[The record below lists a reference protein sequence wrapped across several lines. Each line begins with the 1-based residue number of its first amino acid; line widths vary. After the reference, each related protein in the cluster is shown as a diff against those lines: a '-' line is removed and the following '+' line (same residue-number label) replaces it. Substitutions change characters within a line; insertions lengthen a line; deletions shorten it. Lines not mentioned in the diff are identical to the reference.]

1 MLDMPAPARLDF
13 VAGLIEPARHVRV
26 FPPPH
31 FMSSAPR
38 IMQGFPP
45 AADRRP
51 THDNWDLP
59 PYNRWSFQNV
69 RRVLPTAPVS
79 RGAGPVDAL
88 PTETQDLS
96 EVRFAA
102 MDGSTRT
109 LAQMLTET
117 YTDGFIVVHRGRIV
131 TELYFNDMTPSTE
144 HLSQS
149 VAKSLVSTVCG
160 ILIHDG
166 VIDPQAPLS
175 RYVPELARCGYGDA
189 TLNHV
194 LDMRSG
200 VRFDETYG
208 DPDADITLFDIVT
221 GWRPPRD
228 GVPLSVYDYLL
239 TLPKQREHG
248 GDFKYRSVETDV
260 IGWVMERAT
269 DRHLCDLVSR
279 HLWSRIGTGHGAYFT
294 VDRAGT
300 ALADGGFNAT
310 LRDYARFGLL
320 HLNDGR
326 AMGQQIVPVDW
337 VRACRTGDPS
347 VFGEPYNILTPGGA
361 YSKQWWIRDVERCIS
376 QARGI
381 FGQLIWID
389 PPAEMVVVKLSSWP
403 EYLMPEFSYNTYRA
417 IEAVA
422 RALNGR

>member
-1 MLDMPAPARLDF
+1 MSPSPRL
-13 VAGLIEPARHVRV
+13 
-26 FPPPH
+26 
-31 FMSSAPR
+31 
-38 IMQGFPP
+38 MQGFPP
-45 AADRRP
+45 PRDRRP
-51 THDNWDLP
+51 THENWDLP

-69 RRVLPTAPVS
+69 RKVLPTAPVA
-79 RGAGPVDAL
+79 RGAGAVDAL
-88 PTETQDLS
+88 PTDNQDLAA
-96 EVRFAA
+96 VAFTA
-102 MDGSTRT
+102 MDGSKRS
-109 LAQMLTET
+109 LAQLLADT

-131 TELYFNDMTPSTE
+131 TEIYFNDMTPSTE

-166 VIDPQAPLS
+166 LLDPQAPLTQ
-175 RYVPELARCGYGDA
+175 YVPELARCGYGDA

-200 VRFDETYG
+200 VRFNETYG

-239 TLPKQREHG
+239 TLPKDREHG

-260 IGWVMERAT
+260 IGWVMERAA

-279 HLWSRIGTGHGAYFT
+279 HVWSRIGVGHEAYFT
-294 VDRAGT
+294 VDRAGS

-326 AMGQQIVPVDW
+326 AMGQQIVPKEW
-337 VRACRTGDPS
+337 VRACRTGDPRL
-347 VFGEPYNILTPGGA
+347 FGEPYNILTPGGA
-361 YSKQWWIRDVERCIS
+361 YSKQWWIKDVDKGIS

-389 PPAEMVVVKLSSWP
+389 PPAEMVAVKLSSWP
-403 EYLMPEFSYNTYRA
+403 EYLMPEFSFNTYRA
-417 IEAVA
+417 IEAIA
-422 RALNGR
+422 RELSGKG

>member
-1 MLDMPAPARLDF
+1 MRK
-13 VAGLIEPARHVRV
+13 
-26 FPPPH
+26 
-31 FMSSAPR
+31 
-38 IMQGFPP
+38 
-45 AADRRP
+45 
-51 THDNWDLP
+51 
-59 PYNRWSFQNV
+59 
-69 RRVLPTAPVS
+69 VLPTAPVS

-88 PTETQDLS
+88 PADTQDLS
-96 EVRFAA
+96 AVAFTA
-102 MDGSTRT
+102 MDGSTRK
-109 LAQMLTET
+109 LAQLLADT

-166 VIDPQAPLS
+166 VLDPEAPLT
-175 RYVPELARCGYGDA
+175 RYVPELARSGYGDA

-200 VRFDETYG
+200 VRFNETYG
-208 DPDADITLFDIVT
+208 DPDADITLFDVVT

-228 GVPLSVYDYLL
+228 GIPLSVYDYLL
-239 TLPKQREHG
+239 TLPKEREHG

-279 HLWSRIGTGHGAYFT
+279 HIWSRIGVGHEAYFT

-310 LRDYARFGLL
+310 LRDFARFGLL

-326 AMGQQIVPVDW
+326 AMGQQIVPA
-337 VRACRTGDPS
+337 RLGARLPCRR
-347 VFGEPYNILTPGGA
+347 FQRL
-361 YSKQWWIRDVERCIS
+361 R
-376 QARGI
+376 
-381 FGQLIWID
+381 
-389 PPAEMVVVKLSSWP
+389 
-403 EYLMPEFSYNTYRA
+403 
-417 IEAVA
+417 
-422 RALNGR
+422 